1 MAKYTPIEM
10 VKNYQGKIC
19 MHSDTYFQRR
29 GKDKSVL
36 CTGKMCNPRNLE
48 LKPYDADELA
58 RQAKFAQAA
67 AAVKA
72 LTSEQK
78 AAYKAEWLQQDK
90 YQFLSAFIMH
100 KEFEKLV

>member
-19 MHSDTYFQRR
+19 MHSDTYFQAR

-36 CTGKMCNPRNLE
+36 CTGKICNPRNLAV
-48 LKPYDADELA
+48 KPYSSDELA
-58 RQAKFAQAA
+58 RQTKFASAA

-78 AAYKAEWLQQDK
+78 AAYKVAFLKQDK
-90 YQFLSAFIMH
+90 IKFLSAYIFSQ
-100 KEFEKLV
+100 EFAKLN

>member
-19 MHSDTYFQRR
+19 QHSDTYFQRR
-29 GKDKSVL
+29 GKDKNIL

-48 LKPYDADELA
+48 LKPYAPEELA
-58 RQAKFAQAA
+58 RQEKFKQAA
-67 AAVKA
+67 AAVKS
-72 LTSEQK
+72 LTPEQK
-78 AAYKAEWLQQDK
+78 AAYKAEWLKQDK

-100 KEFEKLV
+100 KEFQKLV

>member
-19 MHSDTYFQRR
+19 SHSDTYFQRR

-36 CTGKMCNPRNLE
+36 CTGKMCNPR
-48 LKPYDADELA
+48 K
-58 RQAKFAQAA
+58 A